1 MKYPKFIK
9 QNGTIGICAPSAGVG
24 DKTEDFDK
32 AVTYLKKH
40 GYHVYETDSVRS
52 KELRSADAKTRAKE
66 LKELYENDKVDVVMA
81 AAGGD
86 FLYEMLQDTDFEYMK
101 DHPKWLLGMSDPTSL
116 LFTYTV
122 KYDVAT
128 MYGMNAGSFD
138 LNPSHVSLEN
148 CLSLIEG
155 DLIPQESYE
164 FISSTKRFSG
174 LPEVFD
180 KPNTWKSNVSSF
192 HTTGRLVG
200 GCLDVLKDLIGT
212 KFDGMKEF
220 NQKYKEDGI
229 ILYFE
234 DFALTSEAFYLTI
247 LQMKYAGW
255 LDEVKA
261 VIVGRTLF
269 GSSNGTGLTYEE
281 ALQRALGDIPYFY
294 DADIGHTIPTM
305 TFINGAICYFDYE
318 EKKAKLT
325 FELK

>member
-9 QNGTIGICAPSAGVG
+9 QNGTIGICAPSAGIG
-24 DKTEDFDK
+24 DKSEDFDIAEK
-32 AVTYLKKH
+32 VLKEH
-40 GYHVYETDSVRS
+40 GYHIVETDSVRS

-66 LKELYENDKVDVVMA
+66 LKELFTNDKVDIVMA

-86 FLYEMLQDTDFEYMK
+86 FLYEMLGETDFETMQN
-101 DHPKWLLGMSDPTSL
+101 HPKWLLGMSDPTSL

-138 LNPSHVSLEN
+138 LNPYHESLDH

-155 DLIPQESYE
+155 NSITQESYD

-180 KPNTWKSNVSSF
+180 KPNHWKSNVTSL
-192 HTTGRLVG
+192 HTSGRLIG

-212 KFDGMKEF
+212 KFDDMKNF
-220 NQKYKEDGI
+220 NERYKEDGVI
-229 ILYFE
+229 FYVE
-234 DFALTSEAFYLTI
+234 DFALTSEAFYLTL

-255 LDEVKA
+255 LDQVKA

-269 GSSNGTGLTYEE
+269 GSTNGTGLTYEE

-305 TFINGAICYFDYE
+305 TFINGAICHFDYE
-318 EKKAKLT
+318 NKKAKLS

>member
-9 QNGTIGICAPSAGVG
+9 QNGTIGICAPSAGIG
-24 DKTEDFDK
+24 DKSEDFDVAEK
-32 AVTYLKKH
+32 VLKEH
-40 GYHVYETDSVRS
+40 GYHILETSSVRS

-66 LKELYENDKVDVVMA
+66 LKELFTNDKVDIVMA

-86 FLYEMLQDTDFEYMK
+86 FLYEMLGETDFDTMQK
-101 DHPKWLLGMSDPTSL
+101 HPKWLLGMSDPTSL

-138 LNPSHVSLEN
+138 LNPYHKSLDN

-155 DLIPQESYE
+155 DLVKQESYD

-180 KPNTWKSNVSSF
+180 KPNYWKSNVTSC
-192 HTTGRLVG
+192 HTSGRLIG
-200 GCLDVLKDLIGT
+200 GCMDVLKDLIGT
-212 KFDGMKEF
+212 KFDDMKGF
-220 NQKYKEDGI
+220 NERYKEDGVI
-229 ILYFE
+229 FYVE
-234 DFALTSEAFYLTI
+234 DFALTSEAFYLTL

-255 LDEVKA
+255 LDAVKA
-261 VIVGRTLF
+261 IIVGRTLF
-269 GSSNGTGLTYEE
+269 GSTNGTNLTYEE

-305 TFINGAICYFDYE
+305 TFINGAICHFDYE
-318 EKKAKLT
+318 DKKASLS